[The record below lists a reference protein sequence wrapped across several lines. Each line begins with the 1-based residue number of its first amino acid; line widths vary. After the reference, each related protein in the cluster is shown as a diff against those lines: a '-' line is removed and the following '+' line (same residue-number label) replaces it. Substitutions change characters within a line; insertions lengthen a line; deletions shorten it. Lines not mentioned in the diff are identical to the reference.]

1 MQNRPRLFESVEA
14 EEEKECW
21 QKKKKREKNI
31 YKFVS

>member
-14 EEEKECW
+14 EEEECW

-31 YKFVS
+31 YKVVS